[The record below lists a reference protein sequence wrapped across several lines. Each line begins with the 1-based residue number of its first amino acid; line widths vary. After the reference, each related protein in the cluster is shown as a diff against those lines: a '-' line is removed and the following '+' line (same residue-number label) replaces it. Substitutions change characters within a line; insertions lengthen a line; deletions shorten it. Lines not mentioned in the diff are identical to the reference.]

1 MFRINIDPHMQLS
14 LDASTTLL
22 FPSMPLSYLPPSVAR
37 YIFFHNSIFYFFAFI
52 FSTIFQPFSANQTAN
67 RLLSTSSPWK
77 DSYPGRPPQEFPCCR
92 IPQASSVTD
101 VRDPHP
107 SFLWTHCSTMLSEK
121 PHLEWKKII
130 SNINVLAIIAGLL
143 LFFCKIKLPAVILA
157 PINDIGNMLAPLS
170 MIVTGMLMAD
180 SPILASLKNA
190 KLYLFSAIRLVIW
203 PTILLLIMCVSHV
216 YEFIPDGRTLLLIV
230 YLASITPSA
239 STITQMVQV
248 YNKDAT
254 YSSLLNVFTTLFCII
269 TMPLAVILF
278 SWLIL

>member
-1 MFRINIDPHMQLS
+1 MCNCHVFQLGKYDYPTCKCYSGFRLCTVFMRIYVCTTDIS
-14 LDASTTLL
+14 LDTLQ
-22 FPSMPLSYLPPSVAR
+22 
-37 YIFFHNSIFYFFAFI
+37 HNALRKA
-52 FSTIFQPFSANQTAN
+52 T
-67 RLLSTSSPWK
+67 L
-77 DSYPGRPPQEFPCCR
+77 GME
-92 IPQASSVTD
+92 
-101 VRDPHP
+101 
-107 SFLWTHCSTMLSEK
+107 
-121 PHLEWKKII
+121 KII